1 MFARAGRLRVTTA
14 RPFRSLASRRER
26 GNHLNVPLVE
36 LVCEECRARSDARAL
51 GWRGYLVDRDDDGE
65 DEVVF
70 YCPRCAGREFGEN
83 VRREPGGSPLL

>member
-1 MFARAGRLRVTTA
+1 MFARAGRLQVTTA

-26 GNHLNVPLVE
+26 GDHLDVRPVE
-36 LVCEECRARSDARAL
+36 LFCEECRARSGASAV

-70 YCPRCAGREFGEN
+70 YCPRCAVREFGEN
-83 VRREPGGSPLL
+83 VSREAGGSPSP